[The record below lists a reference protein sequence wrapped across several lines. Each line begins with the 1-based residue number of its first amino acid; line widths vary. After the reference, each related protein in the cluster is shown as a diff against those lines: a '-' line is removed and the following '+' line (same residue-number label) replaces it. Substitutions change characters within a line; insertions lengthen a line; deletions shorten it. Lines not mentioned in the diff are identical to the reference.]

1 MSEPKNATKPATP
14 DATSSAPP
22 RRRKAAGAPVARP
35 EANKGATADKR
46 AAKPVNIPLFAPAP
60 DQVLQIKGMKFPD
73 MQHGFQ
79 TIVTDLFESG
89 FDVQSEYRTIKAA
102 LEITDALTPDR
113 LRRAANQQE
122 SIANRAHQLY
132 IIAKVEVQA
141 YMRETEGVYGAIR
154 EAGIQAL
161 EADKAVGART
171 KMITDADAKAAAAA
185 LHPDEWAE
193 ICTRRDRAE
202 AMLKQLENLAQLA
215 RSRCYTVSNMA
226 HPGARLS

>member
-1 MSEPKNATKPATP
+1 MTNQAPPKRRRVQPDTAPEDAPSEAQEAPKAATK
-14 DATSSAPP
+14 S
-22 RRRKAAGAPVARP
+22 
-35 EANKGATADKR
+35 
-46 AAKPVNIPLFAPAP
+46 AKPTPAIPLFTVAPN
-60 DQVLQIKGMKFPD
+60 QVMQLKGVRVPD

-89 FDVQSEYRTIKAA
+89 FDVASEYRDIKAG

-113 LRRAANQQE
+113 LRRAANTQE

-161 EADKAVGART
+161 EADKAIGART
-171 KMITDADAKAAAAA
+171 KQITDADAKAAAAA
-185 LHPDEWAE
+185 LYPDEWAE

-202 AMLKQLENLAQLA
+202 GMLKQLENLAQLA
-215 RSRCYTVSNMA
+215 RSRCFTVSAMA
-226 HPGARLS
+226 HPGARLT